1 MHLEKGKGLAFDRQ
15 HPRTNLERD
24 WRGRQAPEHEGT
36 YRSLKGARFCSRRKR
51 ICQEGKCT
59 TPPHIFLFVE
69 RKVKQY
75 IESKE
80 KYTAQNFHL
89 DKKNEFFSMLLILV
103 HSTVF
108 CLSSWTPVNYF
119 TLDPFFEGKG
129 CEVSRGLLCWLSKL

>member
-1 MHLEKGKGLAFDRQ
+1 MKELTGRGKGPDFVPGENGFVKKVNVQ
-15 HPRTNLERD
+15 PTHT
-24 WRGRQAPEHEGT
+24 
-36 YRSLKGARFCSRRKR
+36 
-51 ICQEGKCT
+51 
-59 TPPHIFLFVE
+59 HIFLFVE

-89 DKKNEFFSMLLILV
+89 DKKNEFFSMLLIVV

-108 CLSSWTPVNYF
+108 CFSSWTPVNYF
-119 TLDPFFEGKG
+119 TLDLFFEGKG